1 MTHTLLRGGKQL
13 LGFVLSLLVLSLLVF
28 YAARLAP
35 GDPLA
40 SYYGQRVERLSP
52 EERAAELAQ

>member
-52 EERAAELAQ
+52 E